1 MTMNSVYNKRMQQA
15 KTGSIAP
22 VQFISEVIAELKKV
36 TWPTREET
44 IKLTV
49 MVVVISFVVGAF
61 IGGLDILLVKITSV
75 ILKK

>member
-1 MTMNSVYNKRMQQA
+1 MQQA
-15 KTGSIAP
+15 KTGQIAP

-49 MVVVISFVVGAF
+49 MVVVISFVVGGF
-61 IGGLDILLVKITSV
+61 IGGLDILLVKITSL
-75 ILKK
+75 ILPK